1 MKRDPA
7 DTRAL
12 MVLQT
17 EARRVTES
25 AERVRLVVQAMALRH
40 GLRDIPPTEVG
51 DEFIDGV

>member
-40 GLRDIPPTEVG
+40 GLRDIPPTEIG
-51 DEFIDGV
+51 DEFVDGV

>member
-1 MKRDPA
+1 MKRDPV

-40 GLRDIPPTEVG
+40 GLPQHRDEWDDIVPDFVE
-51 DEFIDGV
+51 